1 MKGNKSYKD
10 VANTS
15 GVTSHF
21 CKIFLCRPGCF
32 QCTIKTP
39 LNLHSGNEQDE
50 NHRNSPK
57 FPHHLSYILAQKEG
71 EHTKGC
77 SSPTLD
83 TVLLVPSKAHI
94 MSVCTFRDNGEA
106 TDEESV

>member
-1 MKGNKSYKD
+1 MWQTRLESR
-10 VANTS
+10 A
-15 GVTSHF
+15 
-21 CKIFLCRPGCF
+21 IFARSFFADPAASDAPSRPPLTCIVVMSKMR
-32 QCTIKTP
+32 TIEIHP
-39 LNLHSGNEQDE
+39 S
-50 NHRNSPK
+50 S
-57 FPHHLSYILAQKEG
+57 HHLSYILAQKEG

-77 SSPTLD
+77 SSSTLD